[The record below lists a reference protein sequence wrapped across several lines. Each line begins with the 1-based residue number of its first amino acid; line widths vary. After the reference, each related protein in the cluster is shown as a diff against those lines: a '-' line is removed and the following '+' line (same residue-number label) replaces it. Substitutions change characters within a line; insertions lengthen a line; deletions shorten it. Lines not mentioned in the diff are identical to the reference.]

1 MSTTISNEAPPS
13 QHDSEQRFP
22 LVILKGGKRL
32 ALPKYL
38 FTSWYFAYDLN
49 HRFDEFTQ
57 GRSVVTKGLR
67 GHIGHV
73 VIVPVQFWEDVLPFV
88 SSLELDQATK
98 GSKFT
103 FLKIIAAAA
112 AILCVIV
119 LYGIKFSLRNKESS
133 ALATLNEEVSGLGF
147 TVIAAMFA
155 IVECFL
161 LCFAIVCVK
170 FWRAIIMLQ
179 VMGLLQPE
187 TATEWTV
194 RNEVSASEHK
204 IFTADRKTQIAVDHI
219 KSHSLWFSSSMGRE
233 TLVAEGVAEGVA
245 QRQSVRACGVDE
257 L

>member
-1 MSTTISNEAPPS
+1 MSTTISDEAPPS

-38 FTSWYFAYDLN
+38 FTS
-49 HRFDEFTQ
+49 R
-57 GRSVVTKGLR
+57 
-67 GHIGHV
+67 
-73 VIVPVQFWEDVLPFV
+73 FWEDVLPFV

-179 VMGLLQPE
+179 VMGLRNLKLL
-187 TATEWTV
+187 
-194 RNEVSASEHK
+194 RNEVSASERK

-233 TLVAEGVAEGVA
+233 TLIAEGVAEGVA